1 MKNRFF
7 LQSEILELLPNT
19 QCQRCGW
26 ETCADFA
33 AGLLESK
40 SSINDCLPGGE
51 RVRKA
56 LAKLLDQELVP
67 PGPILKEEKAR
78 VAFIDETNCIG
89 CAKCLPVCPVDSI
102 IGTKGKTHTV
112 VEQWCTGCKLCASA
126 CPTDCIDFES
136 SLLTDIVISKESAAL
151 RFFEKQQRLEI
162 KNKDKEKVEN
172 FIEVEEDVKQEYLT
186 NLLLKLDNDS
196 LSDE

>member
-1 MKNRFF
+1 M
-7 LQSEILELLPNT
+7 LPNT

-102 IGTKGKTHTV
+102 IGRKGKTHTI

-136 SLLTDIVISKESAAL
+136 SLLTYIVISKESAAL
-151 RFFEKQQRLEI
+151 RFVEKQQRVEL

-172 FIEVEEDVKQEYLT
+172 FIEVKEDVKHEYLT
-186 NLLLKLDNDS
+186 NLSLKLDNDS
-196 LSDE
+196 PSDE